1 MHFCFV
7 YNMFAL
13 YLCQQTC
20 SFTASNF
27 SFTSSKAE
35 ERAKLEGIRDKMV
48 ADMKAKG
55 INERY
60 YGEML
65 NVDINRMLLG
75 F

>member
-1 MHFCFV
+1 MHFCV
-7 YNMFAL
+7 NVCVPL
-13 YLCQQTC
+13 SVPTNSC
-20 SFTASNF
+20 SLDASNF

-65 NVDINRMLLG
+65 NVDINRMLMG

>member
-1 MHFCFV
+1 MLT
-7 YNMFAL
+7 L
-13 YLCQQTC
+13 YLTTY
-20 SFTASNF
+20 SFDASKF
-27 SFTSSKAE
+27 ICFLQAE

-65 NVDINRMLLG
+65 NVDINKILLG

>member
-1 MHFCFV
+1 MHIFV
-7 YNMFAL
+7 YVIVRL
-13 YLCQQTC
+13 ICQHTTC
-20 SFTASNF
+20 LFNISNF
-27 SFTSSKAE
+27 SFTLSKAE

-75 F
+75 Y